1 MITAQDIR
9 DKGFEKSRKV
19 GYDMESV
26 DVFLEEVADS
36 ITAYQN
42 ENASLKKKMKV
53 LVDKIEEYRAN
64 EEALNLAVLSA
75 QKLAVQ
81 IEAEARSRSAAM
93 LEDAEKKVQTAIGSI
108 KQQTAVEEK
117 KLADAQAATEKF
129 LEDARS
135 LCSAQ
140 LSNLDAIAMGA
151 ASRSVKSAAPARDQQ
166 ETESEEDENLTVRS
180 IEKSVS
186 RIQEEPQVRF
196 DLSSA
201 MNAPSKPRKNLDS
214 TQPFTL

>member
-117 KLADAQAATEKF
+117 KLADAKAATEKF